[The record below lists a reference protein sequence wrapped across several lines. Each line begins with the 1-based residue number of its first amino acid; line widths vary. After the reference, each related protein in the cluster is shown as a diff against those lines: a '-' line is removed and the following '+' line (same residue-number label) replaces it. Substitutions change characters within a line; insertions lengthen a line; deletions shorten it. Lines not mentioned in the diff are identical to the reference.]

1 MLLRGL
7 LKHSL
12 YITQKTLGITGK
24 SKQEMSRGEV
34 TSKGCT
40 SEKLSKQ
47 VEVKECS
54 LGTLIKPGLC
64 SGVLGAVYIGKQRGE
79 LTSIHQG
86 LSFKPKN
93 SG

>member
-7 LKHSL
+7 LRHSL

-24 SKQEMSRGEV
+24 SKQEMSRREV

-54 LGTLIKPGLC
+54 LGTLIKPGL
-64 SGVLGAVYIGKQRGE
+64 SSVFWEPFTQGKPRGE
-79 LTSIHQG
+79 LTAIHQG